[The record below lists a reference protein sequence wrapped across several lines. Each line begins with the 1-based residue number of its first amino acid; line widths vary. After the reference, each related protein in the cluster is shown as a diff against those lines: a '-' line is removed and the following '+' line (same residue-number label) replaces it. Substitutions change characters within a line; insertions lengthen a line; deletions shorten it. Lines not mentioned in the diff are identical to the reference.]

1 MSRSGYSDDMDDLWA
16 FIRYR
21 GAVTSGM
28 RGACGQRLLRELLQ
42 SLDAMPDKRLIVGE
56 LTSKDGCHC
65 ALGVV
70 GEARGLDMG
79 GINPYRPDQVSQ
91 AFDIAE
97 AVAREIV
104 FENDEN
110 GDYRETP
117 EQRWERMRAWVA
129 RQITP
134 EGRSDG

>member
-1 MSRSGYSDDMDDLWA
+1 MSRSGYSDDMDDLWG

-28 RGACGQRLLRELLQ
+28 RGARGQRLLRELLQ
-42 SLDAMPDKRLIVGE
+42 ALDAMPDRRLIAGE
-56 LTSKDGCHC
+56 LAKDGCHC

-70 GEARGLDMG
+70 GAARGLGMDDIDPHLPG
-79 GINPYRPDQVSQ
+79 QVSK
-91 AFDIAE
+91 AFDISE

-110 GDYRETP
+110 GYYSETP

-134 EGRSDG
+134 EGRSDD